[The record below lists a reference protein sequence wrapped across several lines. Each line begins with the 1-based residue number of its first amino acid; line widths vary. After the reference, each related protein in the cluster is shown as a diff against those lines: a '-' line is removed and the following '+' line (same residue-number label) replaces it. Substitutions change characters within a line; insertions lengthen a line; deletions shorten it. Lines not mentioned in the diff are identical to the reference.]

1 MLGIK
6 RITGA
11 AGSAPEGEPG
21 SWVND
26 AAREKFMAAYERVFA
41 LWPQP
46 CEEFDI
52 ETATATTRVHA
63 HRPHPDGAPV
73 VLLAGAGGN
82 AAAWFPH
89 AEALAGDGP
98 VYGIDMP
105 GDANPSVP
113 RALMTPPAS
122 CAAWLDELLRKLS
135 DRPAHLV
142 GYSYGGWVA
151 MNQAIRAPGRVASIT
166 LLDPAGLTRLDAR
179 FWWWLSI
186 SGLATLT
193 PMPLRRRLARWLDS
207 PAMLEPELMTLMWAG
222 IRGYRAEPKFP
233 GILTDDELRA
243 ITVPVLLVT
252 GARSALITPK
262 QARDRGSLMPQAEVA
277 VIPGSH
283 GGFNR
288 IDALNDRITA
298 FFKSQTS
305 GKQAAPAPPST
316 TSTATARQETA
327 GKRGM
332 SARNPLGSPPTR

>member
-11 AGSAPEGEPG
+11 AGPAPDGEPG
-21 SWVND
+21 SWVSD
-26 AAREKFMAAYERVFA
+26 AARETFMAAYERAFA

-46 CEEFDI
+46 VTEFDV

-63 HRPHPDGAPV
+63 YRPHPGGDPV

-82 AAAWFPH
+82 AAAWFAH
-89 AEALAGDGP
+89 VAALAGDGP

-113 RALMTPPAS
+113 RAPLTPPAS
-122 CAAWLDELLRKLS
+122 CAAWLDELLGKLS

-142 GYSYGGWVA
+142 GFSYGGWVA

-186 SGLATLT
+186 SGLASLT

-207 PAMLEPELMTLMWAG
+207 PAMLQPELTTLMWAA
-222 IRGYRAEPKFP
+222 IRAYRAEPKFP
-233 GILTDDELRA
+233 GVLTDDELRA
-243 ITVPVLLVT
+243 ITVPVLLIT
-252 GARSALITPK
+252 GARSAMLTPAE
-262 QARDRGSLMPQAEVA
+262 ARTQGSIMPHAEVA
-277 VIPGSH
+277 IVPGSH

-288 IDALNDRITA
+288 VDELNGQIAAFITSHA
-298 FFKSQTS
+298 TGQQADPHSVGRDS
-305 GKQAAPAPPST
+305 GCP
-316 TSTATARQETA
+316 
-327 GKRGM
+327 
-332 SARNPLGSPPTR
+332 